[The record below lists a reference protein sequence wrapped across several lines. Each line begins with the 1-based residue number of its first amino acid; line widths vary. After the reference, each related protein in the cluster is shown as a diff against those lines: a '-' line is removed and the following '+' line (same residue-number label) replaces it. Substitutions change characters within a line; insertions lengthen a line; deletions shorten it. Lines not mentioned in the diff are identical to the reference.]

1 MNHTQTVEELE
12 RIIENYI
19 TFFIVFDILFLVM
32 IFVSVLLLIRFFKSK
47 KSLKD
52 SNEYLVYTIRGQEEE
67 RARIARELHDTVAQD
82 LRYCKNLLEKDEAA
96 ANISEAVH
104 ILKNH
109 YPRFGSSA
117 TIFRLLILQKKI

>member
-1 MNHTQTVEELE
+1 MIMGHTQTVEELE

-67 RARIARELHDTVAQD
+67 RARIARELHDTVDRICVTA
-82 LRYCKNLLEKDEAA
+82 K
-96 ANISEAVH
+96 IF
-104 ILKNH
+104 LKKMK
-109 YPRFGSSA
+109 R
-117 TIFRLLILQKKI
+117 Q